1 MFKKAAIIIA
11 LLGVLGSGQ
20 TEWLDTGLAAARKIS
35 GAVPEDLTELLSS
48 VVRQKQPERRKS
60 ISKQAYTGRVSSVS
74 DGDTLHVTDSDGLKH
89 KIRLAYIDAPELQQ
103 AYGTRSHQNLKRAA
117 DGENVNVTVFEL
129 DRYGR
134 EVAQVR
140 MDGEDLN
147 LMQIRDGAAWH
158 YNAYAAKKQKK
169 TDYAAYAAPRK
180 MRGRAATDYGT
191 GFTRRRRGTTV
202 GNSAKCRTGR
212 AAVGKN
218 SRIKSGSTFGRQGY
232 AAVCFQG

>member
-103 AYGTRSHQNLKRAA
+103 AYGTRSHQNLKRVA

-158 YNAYAAKKQKK
+158 YNAYAAKKQKT
-169 TDYAAYAAPRK
+169 TDYAAYAAAQENARQSRNGLWNGLHPQAPWDYRREQREVQNGQGGGRK
-180 MRGRAATDYGT
+180 KQQDKEWL
-191 GFTRRRRGTTV
+191 
-202 GNSAKCRTGR
+202 NLW
-212 AAVGKN
+212 
-218 SRIKSGSTFGRQGY
+218 
-232 AAVCFQG
+232 

>member
-147 LMQIRDGAAWH
+147 LMQIRGMALQCLCREKTEKNGLCRLCRRPGKCAAEPQRIVEW
-158 YNAYAAKKQKK
+158 AA
-169 TDYAAYAAPRK
+169 
-180 MRGRAATDYGT
+180 
-191 GFTRRRRGTTV
+191 
-202 GNSAKCRTGR
+202 SAG
-212 AAVGKN
+212 AVGLP
-218 SRIKSGSTFGRQGY
+218 SGTARSAERAGRQ
-232 AAVCFQG
+232 

>member
-169 TDYAAYAAPRK
+169 TDYAAYAAAQENARQSRNGLWNGLHPPWDYRREQREVQNGQGGSRK
-180 MRGRAATDYGT
+180 KQQDKEW
-191 GFTRRRRGTTV
+191 F
-202 GNSAKCRTGR
+202 NLW
-212 AAVGKN
+212 
-218 SRIKSGSTFGRQGY
+218 
-232 AAVCFQG
+232 

>member
-169 TDYAAYAAPRK
+169 TDYAAYAAAQENARQSRNGLWNGLHPQASWDYRREQREVQNGQGGVRK
-180 MRGRAATDYGT
+180 KQQDKEW
-191 GFTRRRRGTTV
+191 F
-202 GNSAKCRTGR
+202 NLW
-212 AAVGKN
+212 
-218 SRIKSGSTFGRQGY
+218 
-232 AAVCFQG
+232 

>member
-158 YNAYAAKKQKK
+158 YNAYAAAQENARQSRNGLWNGLHPQAPWDYRREQREVQNGQGGSRKKQQDKEW
-169 TDYAAYAAPRK
+169 
-180 MRGRAATDYGT
+180 
-191 GFTRRRRGTTV
+191 F
-202 GNSAKCRTGR
+202 NLW
-212 AAVGKN
+212 
-218 SRIKSGSTFGRQGY
+218 
-232 AAVCFQG
+232 

>member
-169 TDYAAYAAPRK
+169 TDYAAYAAAQENARQSRNGLWNGLHPQAPRDY
-180 MRGRAATDYGT
+180 RREQREVQNGQGGGRKKQQDKEW
-191 GFTRRRRGTTV
+191 F
-202 GNSAKCRTGR
+202 NLW
-212 AAVGKN
+212 
-218 SRIKSGSTFGRQGY
+218 
-232 AAVCFQG
+232 

>member
-169 TDYAAYAAPRK
+169 TDYAAYAAAQENARQSRNGLWNGLHPQAAWDYRREQREVQNGQGGGRK
-180 MRGRAATDYGT
+180 KQQDKEW
-191 GFTRRRRGTTV
+191 F
-202 GNSAKCRTGR
+202 NLW
-212 AAVGKN
+212 
-218 SRIKSGSTFGRQGY
+218 
-232 AAVCFQG
+232 

>member
-48 VVRQKQPERRKS
+48 VVRQKQQERRKS

-169 TDYAAYAAPRK
+169 TDYAAYAAAQENARQSRNGLWNGLQPQAPWDYRREQREVQKGQGGGRK
-180 MRGRAATDYGT
+180 KQQDKEW
-191 GFTRRRRGTTV
+191 F
-202 GNSAKCRTGR
+202 NLW
-212 AAVGKN
+212 
-218 SRIKSGSTFGRQGY
+218 
-232 AAVCFQG
+232 

>member
-169 TDYAAYAAPRK
+169 NGLRRLCCRPGKCAAEPQRIVERAAPA
-180 MRGRAATDYGT
+180 G
-191 GFTRRRRGTTV
+191 
-202 GNSAKCRTGR
+202 
-212 AAVGKN
+212 AVGLP
-218 SRIKSGSTFGRQGY
+218 SGTARSAERAGRQ
-232 AAVCFQG
+232 

>member
-74 DGDTLHVTDSDGLKH
+74 DGDTLYVTDSDGLKH

-169 TDYAAYAAPRK
+169 TDYAAYAAAQENARQSRNGGWHGLHPQAPWDYRREQREVQNGQGGSRK
-180 MRGRAATDYGT
+180 KQQDKEW
-191 GFTRRRRGTTV
+191 F
-202 GNSAKCRTGR
+202 NLW
-212 AAVGKN
+212 
-218 SRIKSGSTFGRQGY
+218 
-232 AAVCFQG
+232 

>member
-169 TDYAAYAAPRK
+169 TDYAA
-180 MRGRAATDYGT
+180 
-191 GFTRRRRGTTV
+191 
-202 GNSAKCRTGR
+202 
-212 AAVGKN
+212 
-218 SRIKSGSTFGRQGY
+218 
-232 AAVCFQG
+232 

>member
-103 AYGTRSHQNLKRAA
+103 AYGTRSHQNLKRVA

-158 YNAYAAKKQKK
+158 YNAYAAAQENARQSRNGLWNGLHPQAPWDYRREQREVQNGQGGGRKKQQDKEWL
-169 TDYAAYAAPRK
+169 
-180 MRGRAATDYGT
+180 
-191 GFTRRRRGTTV
+191 
-202 GNSAKCRTGR
+202 NLW
-212 AAVGKN
+212 
-218 SRIKSGSTFGRQGY
+218 
-232 AAVCFQG
+232 